1 MERGICRVSVA
12 PLRFEANHQS
22 EMVSQIL
29 YGETVE
35 ILEAET
41 AFFRIRMDFDG
52 AEGWLEKNQL
62 SLEIDD
68 SQKTEILSLPFV
80 SLNTAEGKVL
90 LSAGSELSTG
100 SLEDTPTQD
109 MAETAKM
116 FLNVPYLWNGRSFFG
131 IDSSALTQLV
141 YKIHGHH
148 LPRNVEKQAE
158 LGSVLDFIEE
168 ASAGDLAFFEDAEG
182 KLSHVGLMLENQ
194 QIIHAY
200 GKVRIDELDSSGIY
214 NKELRQHTHKLRF
227 VKKLID

>member
-12 PLRFEANHQS
+12 PIRSEADHRS

-35 ILEAET
+35 ILEMEP
-41 AFFRIRMDFDG
+41 AFMRIRMNFDSV
-52 AEGWLEKNQL
+52 EGWVEKTQI
-62 SLEIDD
+62 SLDIDE
-68 SQKTEILSLPFV
+68 SPKTEVLSLPYF
-80 SLNTAEGKVL
+80 SFKSKDGNVL
-90 LSAGSELSTG
+90 LSAGSEVPETSLDNSGTQSLS
-100 SLEDTPTQD
+100 
-109 MAETAKM
+109 ETALM
-116 FLNVPYLWNGRSFFG
+116 FLNVPYLYNGRSFFS
-131 IDSSALTQLV
+131 IDNSGFAQLV
-141 YKIHGHH
+141 YKIHGHP
-148 LPRNVEKQAE
+148 LPRNVEHQAE

-182 KLSHVGLMLENQ
+182 KISHVGLMLENQ

-200 GKVRIDELDSSGIY
+200 GKIRIDELDSSGIY